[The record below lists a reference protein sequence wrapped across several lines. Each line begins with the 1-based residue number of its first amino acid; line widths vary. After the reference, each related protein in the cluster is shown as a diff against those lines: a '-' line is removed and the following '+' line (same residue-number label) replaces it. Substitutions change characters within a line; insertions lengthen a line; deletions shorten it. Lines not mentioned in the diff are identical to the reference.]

1 MEKSNQPPVARLRI
15 HVTPKARREEVSEIR
30 PGGVIGVR
38 VTAPPVEGVAN
49 AHLIAFLAE
58 VLGLR
63 RRAVRIAHGER
74 SREKTI
80 EVVGLSQRDAE
91 KALWAMSKEARCRS

>member
-1 MEKSNQPPVARLRI
+1 MKATDAQPVARLRI
-15 HVTPKARREEVSEIR
+15 HVTPRAKREEVSGVR
-30 PGGVIGVR
+30 ANGVIGVR

-63 RRAVRIAHGER
+63 RRAVRIASGER
-74 SREKTI
+74 AREKTV
-80 EVVGLSQRDAE
+80 EVMGISQGEAE
-91 KALWAMSKEARCRS
+91 RALLALFRAKR